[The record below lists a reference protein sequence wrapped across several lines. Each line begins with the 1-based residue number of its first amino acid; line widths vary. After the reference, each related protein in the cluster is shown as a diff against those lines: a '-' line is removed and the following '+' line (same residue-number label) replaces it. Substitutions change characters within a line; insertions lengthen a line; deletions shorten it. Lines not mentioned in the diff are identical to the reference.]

1 MSEERIGEEDL
12 KGTKEQLRSH
22 CICCE
27 TSYAMRRLF
36 RSIRPSEQVSGHFR
50 QSRIE
55 FLKGIRSLV
64 DERIE
69 HLGRTPHKGAR
80 VVVE

>member
-1 MSEERIGEEDL
+1 MSEEKAHAQGH
-12 KGTKEQLRSH
+12 GA
-22 CICCE
+22 CCDASE
-27 TSYAMRRLF
+27 AMRHFCRAF
-36 RSIRPSEQVSGHFR
+36 GASEQVSQHFR

-55 FLKGIRSLV
+55 FLKGIRTLL

-69 HLGRTPHKGAR
+69 RLGRTAHKGTR